1 MKKLL
6 LIAIAACLL
15 LWQPHGAV
23 NAQQTSEQKPPIEQV
38 LVREGDYAVDLV
50 EALNLGVARNETEAE
65 STLTAL
71 GIAPRNGWIAD
82 YPMTPDITLEVE
94 NAAGMAASSGK
105 LKMGEGAAE
114 QAVERLSAKLGFPVT
129 AAGSVQSQNWST
141 QNDGAYAEPID
152 YSNPSSYSEPIA
164 YSNPA
169 AYPDS
174 IAYSNP
180 AVYPDPT
187 VINNYYYETGPPVVT
202 YYTPPWDYSY
212 LYSWVPFPFW
222 CGGFFYGGYYMLNDF
237 DRRVTVHRHFNRD
250 NVYVNRF
257 MNKEVTNHIAG
268 NRPGRFARVDPIARS
283 TGNSWRTFPTTSPT
297 RGFNTGQ
304 AQNSA
309 QSIFTRSMG
318 RTPSAETGNLPRVAE
333 PGFRNAAPLNSAGR
347 LPGPNAANRNPV
359 TSSFSGRGG
368 DQVRTPS
375 PQRSLGAIGNGPVT
389 PPGGRNFG
397 ATARSS
403 GFENRGQVSIS
414 PSLPSNG
421 GSFSSPRLSGGGP
434 SGGFHASGG
443 FPETFRSSG
452 NSLGGFPSGR
462 SSFQSFSGGAPSV
475 GGFHGGGGS
484 SGTFHGGGGSFGGFH
499 GGSGGGRR

>member
-15 LWQPHGAV
+15 LWQPHAAV

-50 EALNLGVARNETEAE
+50 EALSLGVARNETEAE

-105 LKMGEGAAE
+105 LKMEEGAAE
-114 QAVERLSAKLGFPVT
+114 QAVEGLSAKLGFPVT
-129 AAGSVQSQNWST
+129 AAGSVQTQTWST
-141 QNDGAYAEPID
+141 QNDGAYAEP
-152 YSNPSSYSEPIA
+152 SA
-164 YSNPA
+164 YSNPG
-169 AYPDS
+169 AYSEP

-237 DRRVTVHRHFNRD
+237 DRGVTVHRHFNRD

-268 NRPGRFARVDPIARS
+268 NRPGQFSRVDPIARS
-283 TGNSWRTFPTTSPT
+283 TGNSWRTFPEPART

-304 AQNSA
+304 AQSSA

-318 RTPSAETGNLPRVAE
+318 RTPSAETGNFPRVAE
-333 PGFRNAAPLNSAGR
+333 PAFRNPVPLNSAGR
-347 LPGPNAANRNPV
+347 SPGPNAADRNPV
-359 TSSFSGRGG
+359 TSSFRGRGG
-368 DQVRTPS
+368 DQMRTSPS
-375 PQRSLGAIGNGPVT
+375 ERSLGAIGNGPAA
-389 PPGGRNFG
+389 PPGGRNL
-397 ATARSS
+397 
-403 GFENRGQVSIS
+403 NRGQANLS
-414 PSLPSNG
+414 PSLPPNG
-421 GSFSSPRLSGGGP
+421 GSFGSARWGRGGP
-434 SGGFHASGG
+434 LGGFHGSGG

-452 NSLGGFPSGR
+452 NSLLGFPSGR
-462 SSFQSFSGGAPSV
+462 SSFQLFSSGGSSF
-475 GGFHGGGGS
+475 GGFHSGGGSLGAFHGGGFS
-484 SGTFHGGGGSFGGFH
+484 H

>member
-15 LWQPHGAV
+15 LWPPHAAV
-23 NAQQTSEQKPPIEQV
+23 NAQQTLEQKPPIEQV

-50 EALNLGVARNETEAE
+50 EALSLGVARDETEAE

-82 YPMTPDITLEVE
+82 YPMTPDVTLEVE
-94 NAAGMAASSGK
+94 NAARIAASSEK
-105 LKMGEGAAE
+105 LTMDEGAAE
-114 QAVERLSAKLGFPVT
+114 QAVEMLSAKLGFPVT
-129 AAGSVQSQNWST
+129 AAGSVQTQTWST
-141 QNDGAYAEPID
+141 QNDGAYAEP
-152 YSNPSSYSEPIA
+152 SA
-164 YSNPA
+164 YSYPA

-174 IAYSNP
+174 SAYSNP

-237 DRRVTVHRHFNRD
+237 DRGVTVHRHFNRD

-257 MNKEVTNHIAG
+257 MNKEVTNHVAG
-268 NRPGRFARVDPIARS
+268 NRPGQFARVDPIARGN
-283 TGNSWRTFPTTSPT
+283 GNSWRTFPTTSPT

-304 AQNSA
+304 AQSGA
-309 QSIFTRSMG
+309 QSIFSRSMG
-318 RTPSAETGNLPRVAE
+318 RTPSADTGNFARVAE
-333 PGFRNAAPLNSAGR
+333 PAARNAMPLNSAGR
-347 LPGPNAANRNPV
+347 SPGPNAANRNSV
-359 TSSFSGRGG
+359 TSSFSG
-368 DQVRTPS
+368 QVRTPS
-375 PQRSLGAIGNGPVT
+375 PQRSLGASGNGPVT
-389 PPGGRNFG
+389 PPGRRNFG
-397 ATARSS
+397 TTARSN
-403 GFENRGQVSIS
+403 GFENRGQVNLS
-414 PSLPSNG
+414 PSLPPNG
-421 GSFSSPRLSGGGP
+421 GSFGAPRLSGGGP
-434 SGGFHASGG
+434 SGGFHGSGG

-452 NSLGGFPSGR
+452 NSLGGSPSGR
-462 SSFQSFSGGAPSV
+462 SSFQSFSGGGPSV
-475 GGFHGGGGS
+475 GGFHGGGGFS
-484 SGTFHGGGGSFGGFH
+484 H